1 MNYIW
6 EGGATAP
13 SGAYHRCHL
22 AKPMRVPLK
31 DWNGS
36 KHNAMVNQVGYVKA
50 TEHGTFHANIFGSIS
65 KQMPMSF
72 DTLAEAKRYVE
83 DHATTGLVIKQLH
96 VDV

>member
-1 MNYIW
+1 MIFIW

-13 SGAYHRCHL
+13 SGSYHRCHL
-22 AKPMRVPLK
+22 TKSMRVSLK
-31 DWNGS
+31 DCNGS
-36 KHNAMVNQVGYVKA
+36 KHNAVVNQVGYVKA
-50 TEHGTFHANIFGSIS
+50 TDHGTFHANIFGSIS

-72 DTLAEAKRYVE
+72 NTLAEAKRYVE